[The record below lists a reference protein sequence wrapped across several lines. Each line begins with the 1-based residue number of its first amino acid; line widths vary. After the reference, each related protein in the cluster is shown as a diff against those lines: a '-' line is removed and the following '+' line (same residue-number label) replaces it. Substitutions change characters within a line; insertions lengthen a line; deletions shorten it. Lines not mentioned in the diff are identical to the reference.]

1 MNKKHSSNLGSHTDP
16 YHISVAIEE
25 IEITLT
31 CTNQI
36 ITTVREIA
44 MVYLTKGL
52 YRFTPGGISAQ
63 TYVHASGRAE
73 NECSALQVRVVT
85 PT

>member
-1 MNKKHSSNLGSHTDP
+1 M
-16 YHISVAIEE
+16 
-25 IEITLT
+25 
-31 CTNQI
+31 

-52 YRFTPGGISAQ
+52 YRFTPGGNSAQ
-63 TYVHASGRAE
+63 TYARASGRAE